1 MTTLKG
7 LDKLKEKLPDY
18 QGKKL
23 RIFMVMAFS
32 SFIISIVFQLL
43 MDSLPRIFPDLAIL
57 QLIAPLT
64 PIIGSLLVLFIGLMI
79 VRSFWK
85 IRDKYKSNYGAK
97 AYQKAFRFVAIG
109 VPTVISVV
117 IHSIIPTDL
126 IARYGDTGD
135 YSYYLGTTISD
146 FLLIFPPLFLY
157 IRVALFF
164 IFLLLGL
171 TVVFKAL
178 GIFGIDS
185 MALVYVFY
193 PNESTLQNH
202 KIYSILRHP
211 TYHGLMLISIG
222 SIFLR
227 FSIYSVIYFF
237 IFLVGM
243 KIHLKLV
250 EEKELIERFG
260 EQYKKYRETVPA
272 FFVKLKDLKKYF
284 FILFTK

>member
-1 MTTLKG
+1 MKG

-23 RIFMVMAFS
+23 LIFMVMAFS
-32 SFIISIVFQLL
+32 SFIISIVFQLI
-43 MDSLPRIFPDLAIL
+43 MDSLPRIFPDIAIL

-79 VRSFWK
+79 VRSFWN
-85 IRDKYKSNYGAK
+85 IRDKYISNYGAK
-97 AYQKAFRFVAIG
+97 AYQKAFRLVAIG
-109 VPTVISVV
+109 VPIVISVV
-117 IHSIIPTDL
+117 VHSIFPTDL

-135 YSYYLGTTISD
+135 YSYYLGTPISEL
-146 FLLIFPPLFLY
+146 LLIFPPLFLY
-157 IRVALFF
+157 IRIALFF

-178 GIFGIDS
+178 GIFGIDN
-185 MALVYVFY
+185 MALVYIFY

-202 KIYSILRHP
+202 EIYSILRHP
-211 TYHGLMLISIG
+211 AYHSLMLISIG

-260 EQYKKYRETVPA
+260 EHYKKYRENVPA
-272 FFVKLKDLKKYF
+272 FFVKLKDVKKYF
-284 FILFTK
+284 SILLNK

>member
-1 MTTLKG
+1 MKG

-23 RIFMVMAFS
+23 RLFQVIAFS
-32 SFIISIVFQLL
+32 CFIISLVFQLI
-43 MDSLPRIFPDLAIL
+43 MDSLPRIFPDIAIL

-64 PIIGSLLVLFIGLMI
+64 AIIGSLIVLIIGLTL

-85 IRDKYKSNYGAK
+85 IRDKYLSKYGVK

-109 VPTVISVV
+109 IPIVISVV
-117 IHSIIPTDL
+117 VHSFIPTDL
-126 IARYGDTGD
+126 IARYGDNNVF
-135 YSYYLGTTISD
+135 SSYLGNPISE
-146 FLLIFPPLFLY
+146 FLLNFPPLFLY

-171 TVVFKAL
+171 TVIFKAL
-178 GIFGIDS
+178 SIFGIDN
-185 MALVYVFY
+185 MALIYVFY

-202 KIYSILRHP
+202 EIYSILRHP
-211 TYHGLMLISIG
+211 TYHGLMLIIIG
-222 SIFLR
+222 NIFLR
-227 FSIYSVIYFF
+227 FSIYSVIYLL

-243 KIHLKLV
+243 KMHLKLV

-260 EQYKKYRETVPA
+260 EQYNKYRENVPA
-272 FFVKLKDLKKYF
+272 FFVKLKDFKKYF
-284 FILFTK
+284 SILLNKSM

>member
-1 MTTLKG
+1 MKG

-23 RIFMVMAFS
+23 RLFQVIAFS
-32 SFIISIVFQLL
+32 CFIISLVFQLI
-43 MDSLPRIFPDLAIL
+43 MDSLPRIFPDIAIL

-64 PIIGSLLVLFIGLMI
+64 PIIGSLLVLIIGLMI

-85 IRDKYKSNYGAK
+85 IRDKFISKYGVK

-109 VPTVISVV
+109 IPIVISVIV
-117 IHSIIPTDL
+117 HSFIPTDL
-126 IARYGDTGD
+126 IVRYGDTD
-135 YSYYLGTTISD
+135 VSSSYLGTPISEI
-146 FLLIFPPLFLY
+146 LLDFPPFFLY

-178 GIFGIDS
+178 RIFGLDN

-202 KIYSILRHP
+202 EIYSILRHP
-211 TYHGLMLISIG
+211 AYHGLMLISIG

-227 FSIYSVIYFF
+227 FSIYSVIYFL

-260 EQYKKYRETVPA
+260 EQYKKYRENVPA
-272 FFVKLKDLKKYF
+272 FFVKLKDVKKYF
-284 FILFTK
+284 SILLSK

>member
-1 MTTLKG
+1 MKG

-23 RIFMVMAFS
+23 RLFQVIAFS
-32 SFIISIVFQLL
+32 CFIISLVFQLI
-43 MDSLPRIFPDLAIL
+43 MDSLPRIFPDIAIL

-64 PIIGSLLVLFIGLMI
+64 PIIGSILVVIIGLTI

-85 IRDKYKSNYGAK
+85 IRDKYLSKYGIK

-109 VPTVISVV
+109 IPIVISVV
-117 IHSIIPTDL
+117 VHSFFPTDL
-126 IARYGDTGD
+126 IVRYVEPDV
-135 YSYYLGTTISD
+135 YSSYLGTPITE
-146 FLLIFPPLFLY
+146 FLLIFPPFFLY
-157 IRVALFF
+157 IRVALLF

-178 GIFGIDS
+178 RIFGIDN
-185 MALVYVFY
+185 MALVYVYY

-202 KIYSILRHP
+202 EIYSILRHP
-211 TYHGLMLISIG
+211 AYHGLMLIIIG

-227 FSIYSVIYFF
+227 FSIYSVIYLLV
-237 IFLVGM
+237 FLVGM
-243 KIHLKLV
+243 KMHLKFV

-260 EQYKKYRETVPA
+260 EQYKKYRENVPA
-272 FFVKLKDLKKYF
+272 FFVKLKDFKKYF
-284 FILFTK
+284 SILFNK

>member
-1 MTTLKG
+1 MKG

-23 RIFMVMAFS
+23 LIFMVMAFS
-32 SFIISIVFQLL
+32 SFIISIVFQLI
-43 MDSLPRIFPDLAIL
+43 MDSLPRIFPDIAIL

-79 VRSFWK
+79 VRSFWN
-85 IRDKYKSNYGAK
+85 IRDKYISNYGAK
-97 AYQKAFRFVAIG
+97 AYQKAFRLVAIG
-109 VPTVISVV
+109 VPIVISVV
-117 IHSIIPTDL
+117 VHSIFPTDL

-135 YSYYLGTTISD
+135 YSYYLGTPISEL
-146 FLLIFPPLFLY
+146 LLIFPPLFLY
-157 IRVALFF
+157 IRIALFF

-178 GIFGIDS
+178 GIFGIDN
-185 MALVYVFY
+185 MALVYIFY

-202 KIYSILRHP
+202 EIYSILRHP
-211 TYHGLMLISIG
+211 TYHSLMLISIG

-260 EQYKKYRETVPA
+260 EHYKKYRENVPA
-272 FFVKLKDLKKYF
+272 FFVKLKDVKKYF
-284 FILFTK
+284 SILLNK

>member
-1 MTTLKG
+1 MKG

-64 PIIGSLLVLFIGLMI
+64 PIIGSLLVLFIGFMI

-85 IRDKYKSNYGAK
+85 IRDKYLSNYGAK
-97 AYQKAFRFVAIG
+97 AYQKAFKLVAIG
-109 VPTVISVV
+109 VPIVISVV
-117 IHSIIPTDL
+117 IHSIFPTDL

-135 YSYYLGTTISD
+135 YSYYLGTPISE

-178 GIFGIDS
+178 RIFGIDN

-202 KIYSILRHP
+202 EIYSILRHP
-211 TYHGLMLISIG
+211 AYHGLVLISIG

-243 KIHLKLV
+243 KMHLKLV

-260 EQYKKYRETVPA
+260 EQYKKYRENVPA
-272 FFVKLKDLKKYF
+272 FFVKLKDVKKYF
-284 FILFTK
+284 SILFK

>member
-1 MTTLKG
+1 MKG

-23 RIFMVMAFS
+23 RLFQVIAFS
-32 SFIISIVFQLL
+32 CFIISLVFQLI
-43 MDSLPRIFPDLAIL
+43 MDSLPRIFPDIEIL

-64 PIIGSLLVLFIGLMI
+64 PIIGSLLVLIIGLMT

-85 IRDKYKSNYGAK
+85 IRDKYLSKYGAK
-97 AYQKAFRFVAIG
+97 AYQKAFRLVAIG

-117 IHSIIPTDL
+117 VHSIIPTDL
-126 IARYGDTGD
+126 IARYGDTD
-135 YSYYLGTTISD
+135 VSSSYLGTPISE
-146 FLLIFPPLFLY
+146 FLLNFPTLFLY

-178 GIFGIDS
+178 HIFGIDN

-202 KIYSILRHP
+202 EIYSILRHP
-211 TYHGLMLISIG
+211 AYHGLMLISIG

-227 FSIYSVIYFF
+227 FSIYSVIYFLM
-237 IFLVGM
+237 FLVGIN
-243 KIHLKLV
+243 IHLKLV
-250 EEKELIERFG
+250 EEKELIGRFG
-260 EQYKKYRETVPA
+260 EQYKKYRENVPA
-272 FFVKLKDLKKYF
+272 FFVKLKDFKKYF
-284 FILFTK
+284 SILLNK